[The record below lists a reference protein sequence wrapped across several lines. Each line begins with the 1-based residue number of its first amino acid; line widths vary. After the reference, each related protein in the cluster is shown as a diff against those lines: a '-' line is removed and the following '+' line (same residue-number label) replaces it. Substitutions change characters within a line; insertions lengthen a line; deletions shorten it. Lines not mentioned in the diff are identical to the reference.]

1 MIPTKQS
8 FLQQVEKQI
17 ISSLTWDKEAS
28 WSDKP
33 ALAAAAQHL
42 CMAPGAKRARPKL
55 CYFFG
60 LAVDADFDLL
70 VDIATTGEFI
80 HGASLLHDD
89 VIDSGT
95 LRRGAPTVNAKWDNI
110 TAVLAGDLLLA
121 ESIKGLH
128 RCPRSIAQE
137 ALDVVAEMTRAT
149 MLEAHIRGST
159 NVPIRQW
166 EYIAQGKTASMFRW
180 CGRSTACT
188 AQDPEAMD
196 RFGQFGE
203 HFGIAFQMAD
213 DLLDI
218 RPSNSGKTPF
228 ADIRNKNPSYPLIL
242 AQNLSEDF
250 RSALA
255 QAWAKPVLE
264 EAEIYTLGQHVINT
278 GAADQTRDTIEE
290 RINLAIDALGPYV
303 HRPGCREI
311 ALWVQNICKS
321 LPQSEA
327 V

>member
-1 MIPTKQS
+1 MIPTKQI
-8 FLQQVEKQI
+8 FIQQVEQQI
-17 ISSLTWDKEAS
+17 ISSLKWDKEAS
-28 WSDKP
+28 WSDRP
-33 ALAAAAQHL
+33 TLAAAAEHL
-42 CMAPGAKRARPKL
+42 CMASGAKRARPKL

-60 LAVDADFDLL
+60 LAVGADFDLL

-95 LRRGAPTVNAKWDNI
+95 LRRGAPTVNAKWDNL

-137 ALDVVAEMTRAT
+137 ALEVVAEMTRAT

-166 EYIAQGKTASMFRW
+166 EYIALGKTASMFRW

-188 AQDPEAMD
+188 AQDTEAMD

-218 RPSNSGKTPF
+218 RPTDSGKTPF

-255 QAWAKPVLE
+255 QAWAKPILE
-264 EAEIYTLGQHVINT
+264 EAEIFELGQHVIET
-278 GAADQTRDTIEE
+278 GAADQTREIIEE
-290 RINLAIDALGPYV
+290 KINLAIDALGSYV

-311 ALWVQNICKS
+311 ALWVRNICKS

>member
-1 MIPTKQS
+1 MTPTKQI
-8 FLQQVEKQI
+8 FLNQVEAQI
-17 ISSLTWDKEAS
+17 ISSLAWDKEAS
-28 WSDKP
+28 WSDRP
-33 ALAAAAQHL
+33 TLAAAAQHL

-60 LAVDADFDLL
+60 LSVDVDFDLL
-70 VDIATTGEFI
+70 TDVAVTGEFI

-89 VIDSGT
+89 VIDNGA

-128 RCPRSIAQE
+128 RCPRTVVQE
-137 ALDVVAEMTRAT
+137 ALEVVAKMTRST

-159 NVPIRQW
+159 NVPTRQW
-166 EYIAQGKTASMFRW
+166 EYIAEGKTASMFRW
-180 CGRSTACT
+180 CGRATASLVH
-188 AQDPEAMD
+188 DKEAME
-196 RFGQFGE
+196 RFGIFGS

-218 RPSNSGKTPF
+218 RPTDSGKTPF

-250 RSALA
+250 RENIA
-255 QAWAKPVLE
+255 QAWSKEHLSE
-264 EAEIYTLGQHVINT
+264 EEIFSLGQQVIET
-278 GAADQTRDTIEE
+278 GAANQTRVLIEE
-290 RINLAIDALGPYV
+290 KINLAIEALGPYV

-311 ALWVQNICKS
+311 ALWVRSLCKS

>member
-1 MIPTKQS
+1 MTPSKQT
-8 FLQQVEKQI
+8 FLHNVEQHI
-17 ISSLTWDKEAS
+17 ISSLSWDKEAS
-28 WSDKP
+28 WSDRP

-60 LAVDADFDLL
+60 LAVEADFDLL

-137 ALDVVAEMTRAT
+137 ALEVVAEMTRAT

-166 EYIAQGKTASMFRW
+166 EYIAQGKTSSMFRW

-188 AQDPEAMD
+188 AKDEDAME
-196 RFGQFGE
+196 RFGVFGE

-218 RPSNSGKTPF
+218 SPTDSGKTPF

-242 AQNLSEDF
+242 AQNLSDDF
-250 RSALA
+250 RNKLSR
-255 QAWAKPVLE
+255 AWNRSSME
-264 EAEIYTLGQHVINT
+264 ESEIYDLGQFVIAT
-278 GAADQTRDTIEE
+278 GAATQTRDTIEE
-290 RINLAIDALGPYV
+290 RINLAIEALGPYV
-303 HRPGCREI
+303 ERPGCREI
-311 ALWVQNICKS
+311 AVWVRNICKS

>member
-1 MIPTKQS
+1 MIPTKQK
-8 FLQQVEKQI
+8 FLNLVEDQI
-17 ISSLTWDKEAS
+17 ISSLAWDKESS
-28 WSDKP
+28 WSDRP
-33 ALAAAAQHL
+33 TLAAAAQHL
-42 CMAPGAKRARPKL
+42 CMASGAKRARPKL

-60 LAVDADFDLL
+60 LAVDSDFDRL
-70 VDIATTGEFI
+70 VDVAVTGEFI

-89 VIDSGT
+89 VIDSGI
-95 LRRGAPTVNAKWDNI
+95 LRRGAPTVNVQWDNI

-128 RCPRSIAQE
+128 RCPRSVAQE

-149 MLEAHIRGST
+149 MLETHIRGST

-166 EYIAQGKTASMFRW
+166 EYIAKGKTASMFRW
-180 CGRSTACT
+180 CGRATARL
-188 AQDPEAMD
+188 ANDDQAVEA
-196 RFGQFGE
+196 FGQFGD
-203 HFGIAFQMAD
+203 HFGVAFQMAD

-218 RPSNSGKTPF
+218 RPTDSGKTPF

-242 AQNLSEDF
+242 AQDLSAAFRDKLHQAWNREKLSE
-250 RSALA
+250 
-255 QAWAKPVLE
+255 E
-264 EAEIYTLGQHVINT
+264 EIFELGQQVIQT
-278 GAADQTRDTIEE
+278 GALDQTRITIEDK
-290 RINLAIDALGPYV
+290 INRAIEALGPYV

-311 ALWVQNICKS
+311 AMWVRNICKS

>member
-1 MIPTKQS
+1 MIPTKQK
-8 FLQQVEKQI
+8 FLNLVEEQI
-17 ISSLTWDKEAS
+17 ISSLAWDKEAS
-28 WSDKP
+28 WSDRP
-33 ALAAAAQHL
+33 TLAAAAQHL
-42 CMAPGAKRARPKL
+42 CMASGAKRARPKL

-60 LAVDADFDLL
+60 LAVEADFDRL
-70 VDIATTGEFI
+70 VDVAVTGEFI

-95 LRRGAPTVNAKWDNI
+95 LRRGSPTVNMKWDNI

-128 RCPRSIAQE
+128 RCPRSVAQE
-137 ALDVVAEMTRAT
+137 ALEVVAEMTRST

-159 NVPIRQW
+159 DVPIRQW
-166 EYIAQGKTASMFRW
+166 EYIAEGKTSSMFRW
-180 CGRSTACT
+180 CGRSTARLSEDEQ
-188 AQDPEAMD
+188 AVEA
-196 RFGQFGE
+196 FGLFGS

-218 RPSNSGKTPF
+218 RPTDSGKTPF

-242 AQNLSEDF
+242 AQDLSPNFRQQLKQAWTQEELSED
-250 RSALA
+250 
-255 QAWAKPVLE
+255 
-264 EAEIYTLGQHVINT
+264 EIFDLGKQVIHT
-278 GAADQTRDTIEE
+278 GALDQTRIIIEE
-290 RINLAIDALGPYV
+290 KINLAIEALGSYV

-311 ALWVQNICKS
+311 AMWVRNICKS